1 MSNSTDDFDYTDI
14 DSTEGLDDKESLPDY
29 DHDDDNL
36 ESPGDQ
42 GSLGGQTQGDPDDV
56 VIA

>member
-1 MSNSTDDFDYTDI
+1 MSNSMDYTEV
-14 DSTEGLDDKESLPDY
+14 DSTEGLDDNESLPDY
-29 DHDDDNL
+29 DHDDDSL

-42 GSLGGQTQGDPDDV
+42 TQGNPDDV

>member
-1 MSNSTDDFDYTDI
+1 MSDSMDDFDYTEV

-29 DHDDDNL
+29 DHDHDSL

-42 GSLGGQTQGDPDDV
+42 TQGNPDDV